1 MKKSEKELRDFLVS
15 WRIKYGDECPN
26 LYHNS
31 WLEEITSMC
40 LDCWADYK
48 GFSEWSNTEKL
59 APLPPQCAGINNKY
73 SAHQMLYWLK
83 EFLETDTHTDAVK
96 VIAIKE
102 TMGITP
108 LSNATPY
115 EEKPAAP
122 ANTCDLWFIRREDG
136 TDSAINPVANEF
148 VSMDKID
155 KPHPTTKGEK

>member
-1 MKKSEKELRDFLVS
+1 MKKSEKELRNFLVS

-108 LSNATPY
+108 LSNAPSR
-115 EEKPAAP
+115 PCP
-122 ANTCDLWFIRREDG
+122 WSRWRCWRIGRDI
-136 TDSAINPVANEF
+136 V
-148 VSMDKID
+148 
-155 KPHPTTKGEK
+155 